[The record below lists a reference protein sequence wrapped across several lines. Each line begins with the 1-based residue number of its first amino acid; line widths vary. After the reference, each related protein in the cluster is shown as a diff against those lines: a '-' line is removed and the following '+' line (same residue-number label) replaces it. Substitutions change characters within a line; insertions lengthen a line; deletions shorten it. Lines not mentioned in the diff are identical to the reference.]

1 MKFLP
6 IFLTLLFAL
15 NCTSQDFK
23 KFKIQDIVGPYT
35 LPKAAQDFAA
45 MPENQLFEDEKYV
58 VTKTCSGE
66 WGGTIKFLNK
76 NSGITYAASA
86 TCPISVNK
94 IKTSYYVSS
103 SLRHI
108 GTFSEFIRI
117 DDPEKLEIYQQ
128 QPESSDGKLVG
139 SEESHSNKG
148 TVSLMGGQF
157 VFEGL
162 QTSFV
167 YNDSIY
173 YILCDDYETF
183 LAKIENKKIVKLETI
198 LKTLLCGSVS
208 PPYKSE
214 DNHLIVPFYSDNGD
228 GYFDIFENEI
238 IVRSNLKG

>member
-15 NCTSQDFK
+15 NCAAQDFT
-23 KFKIQDIVGPYT
+23 KFKIQDIVAPYT

-45 MPENQLFEDEKYV
+45 MPKNQLFEDEKYV

-76 NSGITYAASA
+76 NSGITYAASVS
-86 TCPISVNK
+86 CPISVNK
-94 IKTSYYVSS
+94 INTSYYVSS
-103 SLRHI
+103 SMCHI

-117 DDPEKLEIYQQ
+117 DDPEKLKIYQEHS
-128 QPESSDGKLVG
+128 ESSNGKLVG

-148 TVSLMGGQF
+148 TVSLMGDQF

-167 YNDSIY
+167 YNDSLF
-173 YILCDDYETF
+173 YILCDDYETY
-183 LAKIENKKIVKLETI
+183 LGEIVNKQIVKLETI
-198 LKTLLCGSVS
+198 SKILLCGSS
-208 PPYKSE
+208 SAAYKSDE
-214 DNHLIVPFYSDNGD
+214 NHLIVPFSSDNGD
-228 GYFDIFENEI
+228 GYIDIF
-238 IVRSNLKG
+238 

>member
-1 MKFLP
+1 M
-6 IFLTLLFAL
+6 
-15 NCTSQDFK
+15 
-23 KFKIQDIVGPYT
+23 
-35 LPKAAQDFAA
+35 
-45 MPENQLFEDEKYV
+45 
-58 VTKTCSGE
+58 
-66 WGGTIKFLNK
+66 
-76 NSGITYAASA
+76 
-86 TCPISVNK
+86 
-94 IKTSYYVSS
+94 SS

-108 GTFSEFIRI
+108 GIFSEFIRI

-128 QPESSDGKLVG
+128 QPESSGGKLVG

-183 LAKIENKKIVKLETI
+183 LAKIENKKSIKLETI
-198 LKTLLCGSVS
+198 SNTQLCGSVS
-208 PPYKSE
+208 PGYKSD
-214 DNHLIVPFYSDNGD
+214 DNHLIVPFDSDNED

-238 IVRSNLKG
+238 MVRMHQETVFESMDIKGNWKEGEEYSNLKTAINLALDKGIRDLKTKYYVK